1 MCLAH
6 SRMEVNID
14 KVQVSQGSTV
24 DQIWQDLQLQA
35 LLFNAQ
41 F

>member
-6 SRMEVNID
+6 TRMEVHID
-14 KVQVSQGSTV
+14 IVQVSQGPTV

-35 LLFNAQ
+35 L
-41 F
+41 